1 MTRERDLLPVLTG
14 HILEEGERLSLAQL
28 CRACGVHAEWVVGL
42 VEEGV
47 LEPTGSTMAQWRF
60 TGASL
65 RRVHV
70 ALRLQR
76 DLGVNTSGVAL
87 ALELMD
93 EIRELR
99 ARLDIWENE

>member
-1 MTRERDLLPVLTG
+1 MTRERDLTPELTG
-14 HILEEGERLSLAQL
+14 CILEEEEWLTLAQV
-28 CRACGVHAEWVVGL
+28 CRACGVHAEWVVEL

-47 LEPTGSTMAQWRF
+47 LEPSGPTMAQWRF
-60 TGASL
+60 AGASL

-93 EIRELR
+93 EIRTLR
-99 ARLDIWENE
+99 ARLEVWENE